1 MTEATSWPRP
11 NCIWNNFRIP
21 QPLKPH
27 SWPCPT
33 CIWNNFQITQPSR
46 SYNCERRKYS
56 IQIVFKIDSKHPLKY
71 IMTWFKFAV
80 GTFYIF
86 VKWVSS
92 SRPSMY
98 SFQINCLVL
107 LGSSYF
113 LLDNSYVAY
122 AKLHFTFFRW
132 SCRMM
137 PSTVYY
143 IWKQLGTGIGYTVPG
158 DTALYPAVPKI
169 PGTYRAQH
177 CGGTHIQNETI
188 TFNGEQGAAG
198 WLGCIDLS

>member
-1 MTEATSWPRP
+1 
-11 NCIWNNFRIP
+11 
-21 QPLKPH
+21 
-27 SWPCPT
+27 
-33 CIWNNFQITQPSR
+33 
-46 SYNCERRKYS
+46 
-56 IQIVFKIDSKHPLKY
+56 
-71 IMTWFKFAV
+71 MTWFKFAV

-92 SRPSMY
+92 SQPSMY

-113 LLDNSYVAY
+113 LLDYSYVAY

-177 CGGTHIQNETI
+177 WIWPKAEKKIVSEG
-188 TFNGEQGAAG
+188 F
-198 WLGCIDLS
+198 GCTEWHCCELYRFFLEPLEMVEGNWQVLEEKNVLQINYRHGKMLMTRKRHFHYFPNQKRYLQAPI